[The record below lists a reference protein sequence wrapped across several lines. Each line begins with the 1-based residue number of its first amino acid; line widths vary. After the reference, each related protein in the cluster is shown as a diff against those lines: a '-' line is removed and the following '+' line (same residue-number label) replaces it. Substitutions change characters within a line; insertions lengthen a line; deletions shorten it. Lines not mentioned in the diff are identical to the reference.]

1 MQVQRADLLAALVPL
16 PRVPLVRSA
25 GCVAPHST
33 RREAMLPTPRQQGT
47 AGARF
52 QSLTEP
58 WADTTSHVGK
68 FILTVFA
75 GLAEFERDLIRER
88 ARVGRVAA
96 YNRTRV
102 TIAAL
107 SV

>member
-1 MQVQRADLLAALVPL
+1 MRRCPGGHKRLAGVGENLSGKLGYVRDTCLCCADHEHLS
-16 PRVPLVRSA
+16 RTY
-25 GCVAPHST
+25 PH
-33 RREAMLPTPRQQGT
+33 T

-102 TIAAL
+102 TTAAL
-107 SV
+107 PV